1 MSDCGKNAPGR
12 KLFVTLL
19 RCSSVLLLLL
29 YSMNA
34 FAIFSV
40 SPASIDFGGV
50 GVGTN
55 SGVMTVTF
63 NNDNSTSS
71 IDFTSIT
78 ATGDFTIVSNNCPLL
93 PALLDELTSCT
104 VDVRFNPSISGPL
117 AGALTFDGHDRSI
130 VLGMGF
136 LPFTTSVLLSGT
148 GLIGDLAIDGN
159 AVDLGAVPLGVPSQ
173 PVAVPL
179 SNAGND
185 AVNIT
190 TISATAPFSQTNDCP
205 TVLNAGTSCTIMV
218 SVTATGL
225 GSQTGTLTASGT
237 AIQGTTTRPIS
248 LLANAQSGVLDTS
261 SDSIVFPDTP
271 VNTTSSA
278 ETVTITNTGNSSLL
292 DLAVSSSGDFTQS
305 NDCPTTLAANQS
317 CTVSVM
323 ASPTTAGDVS
333 GSLDI
338 SATDAGRTVSSTV
351 ALSVAATIADLVTS
365 ETQLSFPDGTVDASS
380 QPQVVTVTNQ
390 GNAPLTINSI
400 TTEGDFTQTN
410 NCGSE
415 ITAGSSCDIQVVFT
429 PQSTGPATGALNID
443 TSSGLS
449 TIDLSGSA
457 DAAPSSNPVADLL
470 RPFSGDNPNI
480 LSLIDVIAEACPSGR
495 LSDRL
500 QEDCNAVVGAAIDGD
515 SNTQT
520 ALFQVTPETATKA
533 NTTSRQGS
541 ETQIRNLGTR
551 ISALRTGARGL
562 SFKGLDLQIDD
573 QNLPIEM
580 IAKAYQDAG
589 RRGGGA
595 SDDNQLLASRL
606 GVFVTGD
613 ISTGERDETDLE
625 TGLDFDTVGITIGA
639 DYRIT
644 NQFILGGAVG
654 FIDTEAEL
662 ANDAG
667 ELDTQGI
674 RLSLFGTYYS
684 PQNYFVDFSAT
695 VGKNDFDQ
703 KRSIVYTLGGLADV
717 SQELKA
723 DYDGDTVSLFIGSGY
738 DFNRGAWSFGPRA
751 DLEYIKSDVD
761 GFTEEVSDPTADGG
775 GWATRVEDTDQRW
788 LTLNLGGKVS
798 YTHSA
803 DWGVLIPYARL
814 DWLHEFEDDSQ
825 VITAHF
831 IEDPAGMGIE
841 IQTDDPDRN
850 YLRLRFGTSA
860 QFQNGVV
867 GFIDFGTI
875 LAHSE
880 WSAHTLSA
888 GLRMEF

>member
-1 MSDCGKNAPGR
+1 MS
-12 KLFVTLL
+12 
-19 RCSSVLLLLL
+19 
-29 YSMNA
+29 A
-34 FAIFSV
+34 FAVYDV
-40 SPASIDFGGV
+40 SPTSTDFGTVTV
-50 GVGTN
+50 GSS
-55 SGVMTVTF
+55 SGASTVTF
-63 NNDNSTSS
+63 TSFNTSGLISFSSISASGSYSITNNCPMIINGLSLGPGASCTVNVVFTPQASGAHNGQLTFVGSDEGIDFTAQVALSGIGVANQFGSLSFSPSTLNFGSTTVDSTSS
-71 IDFTSIT
+71 SVPVI
-78 ATGDFTIVSNNCPLL
+78 
-93 PALLDELTSCT
+93 LTNT
-104 VDVRFNPSISGPL
+104 
-117 AGALTFDGHDRSI
+117 
-130 VLGMGF
+130 
-136 LPFTTSVLLSGT
+136 
-148 GLIGDLAIDGN
+148 GN
-159 AVDLGAVPLGVPSQ
+159 ASVSI
-173 PVAVPL
+173 
-179 SNAGND
+179 NT
-185 AVNIT
+185 IT
-190 TISATAPFSQTNDCP
+190 TTAPFAQSNDCP
-205 TVLNAGTSCTIMV
+205 SQLSANSDCTIMV
-218 SVTATGL
+218 SATPTTTGTVSESLTVDATGPQ
-225 GSQTGTLTASGT
+225 G
-237 AIQGTTTRPIS
+237 AI
-248 LLANAQSGVLDTS
+248 LE
-261 SDSIVFPDTP
+261 SIPLNV
-271 VNTTSSA
+271 
-278 ETVTITNTGNSSLL
+278 EG
-292 DLAVSSSGDFTQS
+292 
-305 NDCPTTLAANQS
+305 
-317 CTVSVM
+317 
-323 ASPTTAGDVS
+323 
-333 GSLDI
+333 
-338 SATDAGRTVSSTV
+338 
-351 ALSVAATIADLVTS
+351 IAPDLVVSDT
-365 ETQLSFPDGTVDASS
+365 TLSFPDSTVDTSS
-380 QPQVVTVTNQ
+380 QPLVVTVTNQ
-390 GNAPLTINSI
+390 GTASLMVNSI
-400 TTEGDFTQTN
+400 TTEGDFSQTN
-410 NCGSE
+410 DCGTE
-415 ITAGSSCDIQVVFT
+415 IAAGSSCDIQVVFT
-429 PQSTGPATGALNID
+429 PQSPGAASGALNID
-443 TSSGLS
+443 TSDGLS
-449 TIDLSGSA
+449 RIVLSGSA
-457 DAAPSSNPVADLL
+457 DAAPSTNPVADLL

-515 SNTQT
+515 TSTQT
-520 ALFQVTPETATKA
+520 ALFQVSPETATKA

-551 ISALRTGARGL
+551 ISALRAGVRGL
-562 SFKGLDLQIDD
+562 SFNGLDLRIDD
-573 QNLPIEM
+573 QNLPIEL
-580 IAKAYQDAG
+580 IADAYRNAG

-595 SDDNQLLASRL
+595 SADNQLLASRL

-662 ANDAG
+662 ENDAG
-667 ELDTQGI
+667 DLDTQGVS
-674 RLSLFGTYYS
+674 LSLFGTYYS

-841 IQTDDPDRN
+841 IQTDDPDRD

-880 WSAHTLSA
+880 WSAHTISA

>member
-1 MSDCGKNAPGR
+1 
-12 KLFVTLL
+12 
-19 RCSSVLLLLL
+19 
-29 YSMNA
+29 MNA
-34 FAIFSV
+34 FAIYSV
-40 SPASIDFGGV
+40 TPASLDFGGI
-50 GVGTN
+50 GVG
-55 SGVMTVTF
+55 SGSGIMTVTF
-63 NNDNSTSS
+63 NNDNSTNDNSTS
-71 IDFTSIT
+71 AINFTSIT
-78 ATGDFTIVSNNCPLL
+78 ATGDFSIVNNTCPFL
-93 PALLDELTSCT
+93 PTLLDELTSCT
-104 VDVRFNPSISGPL
+104 VDVRFNPSVSGPL
-117 AGALTFDGHDRSI
+117 AGALTFEGHDRSI

-136 LPFTTSVLLSGT
+136 LPFTTSVLLRGT

-159 AVDLGAVPLGVPSQ
+159 AVDQSSVPLGVASQ

-185 AVNIT
+185 AVK
-190 TISATAPFSQTNDCP
+190 ATAPFSQTNDCP
-205 TVLNAGTSCTIMV
+205 ATLNAGTSCTI
-218 SVTATGL
+218 
-225 GSQTGTLTASGT
+225 GSQSRTLTASGT
-237 AIQGTTTRPIS
+237 TIQGQSIS
-248 LLANAQSGVLDTS
+248 LAANAQSGVLGTS
-261 SDSIVFPDTP
+261 SDSIAFPDTP

-278 ETVTITNTGNSSLL
+278 ETVTIRNTGKSSLL
-292 DLAVSSSGDFTQS
+292 DLVVSSSGDFTQS
-305 NDCPTTLAANQS
+305 NDCPTTLADNQS

-338 SATDAGRTVSSTV
+338 SATDAGRTVSTTV
-351 ALSVAATIADLVTS
+351 ALSVNATIADLVTS

-380 QPQVVTVTNQ
+380 QPQVVSVTNQ
-390 GNAPLTINSI
+390 GSAPLTINSI
-400 TTEGDFTQTN
+400 STEGDFSQTN
-410 NCGSE
+410 DCGTE
-415 ITAGSSCDIQVVFT
+415 IAAGSSCDIQVVFT
-429 PQSTGPATGALNID
+429 PQSSGAASGALNID
-443 TSSGLS
+443 TSDGLS
-449 TIDLSGSA
+449 RIVLSGSV
-457 DAAPSSNPVADLL
+457 DAAPSTNPVADLL

-515 SNTQT
+515 TSTQT
-520 ALFQVTPETATKA
+520 ALFQVSPETATKA

-551 ISALRTGARGL
+551 ISALRAGVRGL
-562 SFKGLDLQIDD
+562 SFNGLDLRIDD
-573 QNLPIEM
+573 QNLPIEL
-580 IAKAYQDAG
+580 IADAYRNAG

-595 SDDNQLLASRL
+595 SADNQLLASRL

-662 ANDAG
+662 ENDAG
-667 ELDTQGI
+667 DLDTQGVS
-674 RLSLFGTYYS
+674 LSLFGTYYS

-841 IQTDDPDRN
+841 IQTDDPDRD
-850 YLRLRFGTSA
+850 YLRLRFGSSA

-880 WSAHTLSA
+880 WSAHTISA

>member
-1 MSDCGKNAPGR
+1 MVYCR
-12 KLFVTLL
+12 KTTQPSTLISKSL
-19 RCSSVLLLLL
+19 LYLSALLLALN
-29 YSMNA
+29 SVSA
-34 FAIFSV
+34 FAVYDV
-40 SPASIDFGGV
+40 SPVSIDFSTVTV
-50 GVGTN
+50 GSS
-55 SGVMTVTF
+55 SGASTVTF
-63 NNDNSTSS
+63 TSFNTSGLISFSS
-71 IDFTSIT
+71 ISASGGYSIT
-78 ATGDFTIVSNNCPLL
+78 NNCPMIVNSLSL
-93 PALLDELTSCT
+93 GPGASCT
-104 VDVRFNPSISGPL
+104 VDVVFTPQVSG
-117 AGALTFDGHDRSI
+117 ANNGQLTFVGSDEGIAFTAQVALSGI
-130 VLGMGF
+130 GAANQFGSLSFSPSTLNLGSTTVDSTSSSVPVILTNTGN
-136 LPFTTSVLLSGT
+136 TSVSINT
-148 GLIGDLAIDGN
+148 
-159 AVDLGAVPLGVPSQ
+159 
-173 PVAVPL
+173 
-179 SNAGND
+179 
-185 AVNIT
+185 IT
-190 TISATAPFSQTNDCP
+190 TTAPFAQSNDCP
-205 TVLNAGTSCTIMV
+205 SQLSADSNCTIMV
-218 SVTATGL
+218 SATPTT
-225 GSQTGTLTASGT
+225 TGT
-237 AIQGTTTRPIS
+237 
-248 LLANAQSGVLDTS
+248 
-261 SDSIVFPDTP
+261 
-271 VNTTSSA
+271 
-278 ETVTITNTGNSSLL
+278 
-292 DLAVSSSGDFTQS
+292 
-305 NDCPTTLAANQS
+305 
-317 CTVSVM
+317 
-323 ASPTTAGDVS
+323 VS
-333 GSLDI
+333 GSLAVD
-338 SATDAGRTVSSTV
+338 ATGPQGAILESIPLDVEGV
-351 ALSVAATIADLVTS
+351 APDLVVSDT
-365 ETQLSFPDGTVDASS
+365 TLSFPDGTVDASS

-390 GNAPLTINSI
+390 GSAPLTINSI
-400 TTEGDFTQTN
+400 STEGDFSQTN
-410 NCGSE
+410 DCGSE

-429 PQSTGPATGALNID
+429 PQSTGAASGALNID
-443 TSSGLS
+443 TSDGLS
-449 TIDLSGSA
+449 RIVLSGSA

-515 SNTQT
+515 TSTQT
-520 ALFQVTPETATKA
+520 ALFQVSPETATKA

-551 ISALRTGARGL
+551 ISALRAGVRGL
-562 SFKGLDLQIDD
+562 SFNGLDLRIDD
-573 QNLPIEM
+573 QNLPIEL
-580 IAKAYQDAG
+580 IADAYRNAG

-595 SDDNQLLASRL
+595 STDNQLLASRL

-662 ANDAG
+662 ENDAG
-667 ELDTQGI
+667 DLDTQGVS
-674 RLSLFGTYYS
+674 LSLFGTYYS

-841 IQTDDPDRN
+841 IQTDDPDRD

-880 WSAHTLSA
+880 WSAHTVSA

>member
-1 MSDCGKNAPGR
+1 MVYCR
-12 KLFVTLL
+12 KTTQPSTLISKSL
-19 RCSSVLLLLL
+19 LYLSALLLALN
-29 YSMNA
+29 SVSA
-34 FAIFSV
+34 FAVYDV
-40 SPASIDFGGV
+40 SPVSIDFSTVTV
-50 GVGTN
+50 GSS
-55 SGVMTVTF
+55 SGASTVTF
-63 NNDNSTSS
+63 TSFNTSGLISFSS
-71 IDFTSIT
+71 ISASGGYSIT
-78 ATGDFTIVSNNCPLL
+78 NNCPMIVNSLSL
-93 PALLDELTSCT
+93 GPGASCT
-104 VDVRFNPSISGPL
+104 VDVVFTPQVSG
-117 AGALTFDGHDRSI
+117 ANNGQLTFVGSDEGIAFTAQVALSGI
-130 VLGMGF
+130 GAANQFGSLSFSPSTLNLGSTTVDSTSSSVPVILTNTGN
-136 LPFTTSVLLSGT
+136 TSVSINT
-148 GLIGDLAIDGN
+148 I
-159 AVDLGAVPLGVPSQ
+159 
-173 PVAVPL
+173 
-179 SNAGND
+179 
-185 AVNIT
+185 IT
-190 TISATAPFSQTNDCP
+190 TAPFAQSNDCP
-205 TVLNAGTSCTIMV
+205 SQLSADSNCTIMV
-218 SVTATGL
+218 SATPTT
-225 GSQTGTLTASGT
+225 TGT
-237 AIQGTTTRPIS
+237 
-248 LLANAQSGVLDTS
+248 
-261 SDSIVFPDTP
+261 
-271 VNTTSSA
+271 
-278 ETVTITNTGNSSLL
+278 
-292 DLAVSSSGDFTQS
+292 
-305 NDCPTTLAANQS
+305 
-317 CTVSVM
+317 
-323 ASPTTAGDVS
+323 VS
-333 GSLDI
+333 GSLAVD
-338 SATDAGRTVSSTV
+338 ATGPQGAILESIPLDVEGV
-351 ALSVAATIADLVTS
+351 APDLVVSDT
-365 ETQLSFPDGTVDASS
+365 TLSFPDSAVDTSS

-390 GNAPLTINSI
+390 GTASLMVNSI
-400 TTEGDFTQTN
+400 TTEGDFSQTN
-410 NCGSE
+410 DCGSE

-429 PQSTGPATGALNID
+429 PQSTGAASGALNID
-443 TSSGLS
+443 TSDGLS
-449 TIDLSGSA
+449 RIVLSGSA

-515 SNTQT
+515 TSTQT
-520 ALFQVTPETATKA
+520 ALFQVSPETATKA

-551 ISALRTGARGL
+551 ISALRAGVRGL
-562 SFKGLDLQIDD
+562 SFNGLDLRIDD
-573 QNLPIEM
+573 QNLPIEL
-580 IAKAYQDAG
+580 IADAYRNAG

-595 SDDNQLLASRL
+595 STDNQLLASRL

-662 ANDAG
+662 ENDAG
-667 ELDTQGI
+667 DLDTQGVS
-674 RLSLFGTYYS
+674 LSLFGTYYS

-841 IQTDDPDRN
+841 IQTDDPDRD

-880 WSAHTLSA
+880 WSAHTVSA